1 MATVLI
7 EEKMPVDRP
16 GTSGHEIL
24 HGERAELSRVRVIRH
39 ARDEGE
45 MVGWLQWQ
53 AGDEEEEED
62 ERIPVYRLPHFGDDY
77 VPELRE
83 WLEERSGVDSIE
95 WDKMVA
101 PENVWRV
108 VIERL
113 A

>member
-1 MATVLI
+1 MATVII
-7 EEKMPVDRP
+7 EEKTPVDRP
-16 GTSGHEIL
+16 GKSGHEIL
-24 HGERAELSRVRVIRH
+24 HGERAQLSRVRVIRH

-53 AGDEEEEED
+53 AGDED
-62 ERIPVYRLPHFGDDY
+62 ETIPMDLYRLPYLADDY

-83 WLEERSGVDSIE
+83 WLEERSGVDDIE